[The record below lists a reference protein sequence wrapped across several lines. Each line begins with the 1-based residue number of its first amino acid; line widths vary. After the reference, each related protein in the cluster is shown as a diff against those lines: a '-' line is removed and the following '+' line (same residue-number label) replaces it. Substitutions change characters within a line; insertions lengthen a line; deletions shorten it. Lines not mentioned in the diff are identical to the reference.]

1 MAQLG
6 NAAPRALPSVTSPER
21 LPLDG
26 ARLEQLLALQLDL
39 LDPSLPRDAV
49 GARVVQG
56 AVTVL
61 GFPGAALGTVAGT
74 AFRLLA
80 STGDDATLLDGDAPD
95 AEVSSTGRAGTL
107 ALPVRGRGVDAL
119 LRVGLPPGGAT
130 EESIAL
136 CRVLAMLAGAAL
148 AGAAARDHAARAT
161 RIGRDVLAAMAH
173 DLRAPLNGLVGYT
186 QLLAEETFGPLT
198 DEQRDI
204 SRILVRQARE
214 LADLLTATLDV
225 AGLEAHRL
233 PLRTEALTVDDA
245 LETLRLATFAAP
257 TREGRVRWRTATDIP
272 SLHTDR
278 VKLKAIV
285 QNLVDNA
292 LKHGGGAPVEV
303 DVIAIADRDVL
314 RITVRDRGPGI
325 PAAVVPHLFEPFR
338 SGAPGG
344 VGLGLYVVRSFAEA
358 LGGRIAVHTA
368 PDEGATLIVEVPMV
382 APDAND

>member
-6 NAAPRALPSVTSPER
+6 NAAPRALPSVTSPEG

-39 LDPSLPRDAV
+39 LDPGLPRDVV

-56 AVTVL
+56 AVTLL

-74 AFRLLA
+74 AFRVLA
-80 STGDDATLLDGDAPD
+80 STGDDTTLLDDAMD
-95 AEVSSTGRAGTL
+95 AEVSSAGRGGRL

-119 LRVGLPPGGAT
+119 LRVALPPGGAT
-130 EESIAL
+130 DESIAL

-148 AGAAARDHAARAT
+148 AGAAARDHAARTT

-173 DLRAPLNGLVGYT
+173 DLRAPLNGLVGYS
-186 QLLAEETFGPLT
+186 QLLAEETFGALT

-204 SRILVRQARE
+204 AHILVRQARE

-225 AGLEAHRL
+225 AGLEAQRL
-233 PLRTEALTVDDA
+233 PIRTEAVNVDDA
-245 LETLRLATFAAP
+245 IETLRLATFAAP
-257 TREGRVRWRTATDIP
+257 TREGRVHWRTAADIP
-272 SLHTDR
+272 SLRTDR

-285 QNLVDNA
+285 QNLVENA
-292 LKHGGGAPVEV
+292 LKHGAGAPVEV

-382 APDAND
+382 APDATD